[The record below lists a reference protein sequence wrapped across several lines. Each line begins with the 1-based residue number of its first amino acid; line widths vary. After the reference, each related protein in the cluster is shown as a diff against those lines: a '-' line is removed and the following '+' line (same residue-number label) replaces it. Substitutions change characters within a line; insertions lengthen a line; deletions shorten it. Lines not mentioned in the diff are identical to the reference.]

1 MFFLFCL
8 YNSFV
13 RYKVIYFLECIVLYQ
28 LVYSCFIIIL
38 LLQNVSPF
46 VFRAFVL
53 VSQNNVII
61 TNYIL
66 AILGSDKVCEYLLRL
81 EVPVATYTTYGSTPM
96 EQILLNVPDVAEEA
110 LDQYIFRSEQINSK
124 LYYINCLTTRRWQQL
139 STLKKKQRERRMYPT
154 VLEVDSSCTFERPV

>member
-1 MFFLFCL
+1 MHYL
-8 YNSFV
+8 
-13 RYKVIYFLECIVLYQ
+13 IVTV
-28 LVYSCFIIIL
+28 VYSRFIIVL
-38 LLQNVSPF
+38 LLQNICRF
-46 VFRAFVL
+46 VCRAFVL
-53 VSQNNVII
+53 VSQTNVVII
-61 TNYIL
+61 TSFIL

-96 EQILLNVPDVAEEA
+96 EQILLNVPDVAEKA

-154 VLEVDSSCTFERPV
+154 VLEVSSSYTFERAV

>member
-1 MFFLFCL
+1 MSLGL
-8 YNSFV
+8 Y
-13 RYKVIYFLECIVLYQ
+13 LGH
-28 LVYSCFIIIL
+28 
-38 LLQNVSPF
+38 
-46 VFRAFVL
+46 L

-61 TNYIL
+61 TDYIL

-96 EQILLNVPDVAEEA
+96 EQILLNVPDVAEKA

-154 VLEVDSSCTFERPV
+154 VLEVDSSYILHCCKMIKKDVRLYLSLP

>member
-1 MFFLFCL
+1 MFYIVCTLL
-8 YNSFV
+8 LSEIKLLTQMHYFV
-13 RYKVIYFLECIVLYQ
+13 VTV
-28 LVYSCFIIIL
+28 VYSRFIIVL
-38 LLQNVSPF
+38 LLQNICRYVC
-46 VFRAFVL
+46 RTFVL
-53 VSQNNVII
+53 VSQTNVVII
-61 TNYIL
+61 TSFIL

-96 EQILLNVPDVAEEA
+96 EQILLNVPDVAEKA

-154 VLEVDSSCTFERPV
+154 VLEVGSSYTFERAV